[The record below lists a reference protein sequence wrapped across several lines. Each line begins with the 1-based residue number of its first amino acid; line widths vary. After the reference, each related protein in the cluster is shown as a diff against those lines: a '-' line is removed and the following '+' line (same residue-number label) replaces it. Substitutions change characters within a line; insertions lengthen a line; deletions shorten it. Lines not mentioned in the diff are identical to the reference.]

1 MKKIVLLVL
10 LLSLLCAGTA
20 SAYYLNL
27 SCPDSLQAG
36 LTLKC
41 SIDSNLPA
49 GSSFDL
55 VFYQSM
61 YTSTEID
68 RIPVTI
74 QNNQGPQYKAF
85 ITKGLKGG
93 QYKVEL
99 QGVDESRLSSDSF
112 SSRLVKLIDR
122 SGEITLT
129 APTTQNLED
138 ALQIAGSID
147 KKGNDGVEIE
157 VRGQNVGTVY
167 YPQYIPTKNDIR
179 SGAGVFNQ
187 KVTVTRPDDYDV
199 YFRDSNGLIGIET
212 FTVVAPIP
220 TQVPTTVSTTVVR
233 TTRTTLTTPTPSPT
247 PTKSPLGEIVMI
259 GALGVAGVLIVRK
272 QNKG

>member
-1 MKKIVLLVL
+1 MKKIIFVIL
-10 LLSLLCAGTA
+10 LLSLLCVGSA

-41 SIDSNLPA
+41 SIESTLPA

-74 QNNQGPQYKAF
+74 QNNQLPQYKMF
-85 ITKGLKGG
+85 DTRGLKGG

-99 QGVDESRLSSDSF
+99 HGVDESKLDSESH
-112 SSRLVKLIDR
+112 SSRLVNLIDR

-129 APTTQNLED
+129 SPTTQNLAD

-187 KVTVTRPDDYDV
+187 KVTVTKPDNYDV

-212 FTVVAPIP
+212 FTVAAPVQ

-233 TTRTTLTTPTPSPT
+233 TTRTTLTTPTPPPT
-247 PTKSPLGEIVMI
+247 PTKSPLAEIVII
-259 GALGVAGVLIVRK
+259 GAIGVACVLIAQK
-272 QNKG
+272 HNKR

>member
-1 MKKIVLLVL
+1 MKKIVLIIL

-41 SIDSNLPA
+41 SVDSTLPA
-49 GSSFDL
+49 GTSFNL

-61 YTSTEID
+61 YTATPLDSL
-68 RIPVTI
+68 PVTI
-74 QNNQGPQYKAF
+74 QENHATQYKLF
-85 ITKGLKGG
+85 DTRGLKGG
-93 QYKVEL
+93 QYKVEI
-99 QGVDESRLSSDSF
+99 QGIDESRLSSDSF

-122 SGEITLT
+122 SDEITLT
-129 APTTQNLED
+129 SPTTQNLAD
-138 ALQIAGSID
+138 ALQIAGSIA
-147 KKGNDGVEIE
+147 KKGNEGVEIE

-167 YPQYIPTKNDIR
+167 YPQYIPTTNDIR
-179 SGAGVFNQ
+179 SGAGVFNR

-212 FTVVAPIP
+212 FTVIAPAP

-233 TTRTTLTTPTPSPT
+233 TTKPPIMPTPSPT
-247 PTKSPLGEIVMI
+247 PTKSPMGEIVLI
-259 GALGVAGVLIVRK
+259 GALGITGILIARVPK
-272 QNKG
+272 KP

>member
-1 MKKIVLLVL
+1 
-10 LLSLLCAGTA
+10 
-20 SAYYLNL
+20 
-27 SCPDSLQAG
+27 
-36 LTLKC
+36 
-41 SIDSNLPA
+41 
-49 GSSFDL
+49 
-55 VFYQSM
+55 
-61 YTSTEID
+61 
-68 RIPVTI
+68 
-74 QNNQGPQYKAF
+74 
-85 ITKGLKGG
+85 
-93 QYKVEL
+93 
-99 QGVDESRLSSDSF
+99 LSSDSF